1 MAIPKSR
8 HPQSR
13 FVTSSV
19 ALLALLLLYSA
30 LIKPTVADARE
41 LGSALA
47 LDTKSAIS
55 DVSLG
60 QDIYKD
66 DGVGSASTGA
76 YISDGLGRRAEAGV
90 SALAN
95 NAAQNMNI
103 QLGETQYWV
112 FPEAAV
118 NGQHGTT
125 GTGLPG
131 SRLLVRDVG
140 DEESL
145 SPGPRK
151 RDGRQVWIS
160 LNTCLQPGA
169 NETAGESSAAT
180 PPQLQMY
187 ISQSESNSKPGPQ
200 VDDPDQQTIT
210 IEGGYGL
217 FTATAD
223 SSVYVG
229 ITAPNTT
236 QFSGIWNYEI
246 AASIDAPYHAAN
258 TTWPNLYFV
267 DSDNHAAL
275 LITNDTTE
283 ADSNSTIF
291 QEWMS
296 LSPPYG
302 MFAIPHTSPSLY
314 AVRSSYCGLKN
325 LASISANLESVVNQ
339 NTGSMTSRGLG
350 GKPKEQFY
358 LTNLTSSTS
367 YWGVLAMQG
376 NSTASGAGV
385 VGGGGAVWASM
396 NFTTKSQPNCALMY
410 NLTFCSEV
418 AYAVPANPVLFPPLT
433 GGYTQLAA
441 LYDSYAAN
449 MYNYFN
455 YSLQQIPCNAT
466 STAQFS
472 LVRNCDDC
480 ARAYKQWLCA
490 VTIPR
495 CEDFNNTSTYLKPRN
510 LGQDFINGSSI
521 SVFPQYAE
529 GGSQHMLLSN
539 VATNSSRNAIIDTE
553 IRPGPYK
560 EVLPCKDLCWDLV
573 QSCPAALGFSCPLAR
588 AGLEESY
595 GSRSND
601 SGVIS
606 CSYLGAAY
614 YLSGAG
620 RSGKGQGVDMM
631 GKALVMA
638 GVLALALAV

>member
-1 MAIPKSR
+1 MAIPKLR
-8 HPQSR
+8 QYQYQSR
-13 FVTSSV
+13 FVASLA
-19 ALLALLLLYSA
+19 ALLALLLLCSA
-30 LIKPTVADARE
+30 IITPTFADAHE
-41 LGSALA
+41 
-47 LDTKSAIS
+47 LDTAIPLDPKHS
-55 DVSLG
+55 VLDVSLG
-60 QDIYKD
+60 EESVAED
-66 DGVGSASTGA
+66 DVGGASTEA
-76 YISDGLGRRAEAGV
+76 YLSNGLGRRAEAGV

-103 QLGETQYWV
+103 ELGETQFWE
-112 FPEAAV
+112 FPAAAV
-118 NGQHGTT
+118 NGPHGTA
-125 GTGLPG
+125 GTGL
-131 SRLLVRDVG
+131 
-140 DEESL
+140 
-145 SPGPRK
+145 
-151 RDGRQVWIS
+151 
-160 LNTCLQPGA
+160 PGA
-169 NETAGESSAAT
+169 NETAEESSTAV
-180 PPQLQMY
+180 PPQLEMY
-187 ISQSESNSKPGPQ
+187 ISVSNSNSKPGPQ
-200 VDDPDQQTIT
+200 VDDPDQQTVT
-210 IEGGYGL
+210 VEGGYGL
-217 FTATAD
+217 FTVTVN

-229 ITAPNTT
+229 VTAPNTT

-246 AASIDAPYHAAN
+246 AASIDAPYHSAN

-291 QEWMS
+291 KEWMS
-296 LSPPYG
+296 LKAPYG

-314 AVRSSYCGLKN
+314 AVRRSYCGLKN
-325 LASISANLESVVNQ
+325 LASISANIEGVVNQ

-385 VGGGGAVWASM
+385 IGGGGAVWATM

-495 CEDFNNTSTYLKPRN
+495 CEDFNNTSSYLKPRN
-510 LGQDFINGSSI
+510 LGQDFINGSSVSI
-521 SVFPQYAE
+521 FPQYAE
-529 GGSQHMLLSN
+529 GGSQHVLLSD
-539 VATNSSRNAIIDTE
+539 VATNSSRNSIIDTE

-573 QSCPAALGFSCPLAR
+573 QSCPAALGFSCPLAH

-614 YLSGAG
+614 YLSGAE
-620 RSGKGQGVDMM
+620 RSGKSQGVGVM

-638 GVLALALAV
+638 GVVALALAV